1 MATESTAAGEW
12 ALLTTHL
19 PGHPVLAI
27 GGLLRDIQHDKLH
40 IRLRTDWTCFALN
53 GNAQIFEQIAEDLTG
68 KAREEGATRVLD
80 WLDDTLSH
88 AIRISARR
96 SLEVIDFATAL
107 DELYRKHV
115 GGRERQP

>member
-1 MATESTAAGEW
+1 MGALGGAPARPSGAGDRCSS
-12 ALLTTHL
+12 ARHR
-19 PGHPVLAI
+19 A
-27 GGLLRDIQHDKLH
+27 RQSAQ
-40 IRLRTDWTCFALN
+40 RLRTDWTCFALN

>member
-12 ALLTTHL
+12 ALLTAHL
-19 PGHPVLAI
+19 PGLPVLAI
-27 GGLLRDIQHDKLH
+27 GVLLRDIERDKLH

-68 KAREEGATRVLD
+68 KAWEEGAMRVLD